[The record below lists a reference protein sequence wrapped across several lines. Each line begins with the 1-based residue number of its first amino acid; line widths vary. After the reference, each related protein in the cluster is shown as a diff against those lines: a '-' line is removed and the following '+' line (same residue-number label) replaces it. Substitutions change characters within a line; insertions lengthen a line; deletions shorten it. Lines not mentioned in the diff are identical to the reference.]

1 LVTKSVFIKFNIEFK
16 VDTHIHTC
24 TKKVLHVP
32 ARMKG
37 ISDIIRGP
45 GDMSSPNKEVFFS

>member
-1 LVTKSVFIKFNIEFK
+1 MVTKSVFIKFNIEFK